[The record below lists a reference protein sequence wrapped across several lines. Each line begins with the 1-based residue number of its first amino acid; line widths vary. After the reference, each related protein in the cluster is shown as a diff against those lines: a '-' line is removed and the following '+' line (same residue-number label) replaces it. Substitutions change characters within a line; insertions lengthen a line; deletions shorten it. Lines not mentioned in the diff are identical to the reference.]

1 MTAASA
7 SAQIPDLDKLNDE
20 QQVALKG
27 FIARIWEQV
36 CRLMDNAEAGMSV
49 RDLDWKMEMYV
60 QGLALE
66 VSPAERGLVL
76 VASQVVQRRYRTLLR
91 MALRTEEGQ
100 RVAAEDER
108 EAEANEEASD
118 GGR

>member
-1 MTAASA
+1 MTAKSVADA
-7 SAQIPDLDKLNDE
+7 NIPDLDKLNDE
-20 QQVALKG
+20 QRVALNG
-27 FIARIWEQV
+27 YVARIWEQV

-76 VASQVVQRRYRTLLR
+76 VGSQIVQRRYRTLLR
-91 MALRTEEGQ
+91 LALRTEEGK
-100 RVAAEDER
+100 RVA
-108 EAEANEEASD
+108 EAEAREASD
-118 GGR
+118 GDC